1 MNFDR
6 KTIQK
11 ILFVGTVLILVYLG
25 LQHMS
30 IVFQFLAWLLYV
42 AMPFIVAICC
52 SFFLNVPLKAIEK
65 HLFRPRN
72 GNPVNPILEKMRRPV
87 ALTLSILIFVAVI
100 VAFLIIIIPEIGKS
114 LNSLIL
120 AIPDAANNLN
130 NQIKDWADNNDY
142 VLQVVKYFNPEY
154 GKDIIENGKKIGVNT
169 TVINSDAITGALSGF
184 LSSNAG
190 GLVNYTMNMLS
201 SIFNAAVNVFL
212 GIVLSIYALLKKE
225 KIASDVKKLIYAIC
239 PPRTSDF
246 IVEVGVLTNKSF
258 YNTITGQMMECIIL
272 GSLTALGMT
281 ILGFPYAALVGVMV
295 AILSWVPMFGVYIG
309 AGIGALFLLTSDPMQ
324 AVWFIVFMIIL
335 QQIEGNL
342 IYPRVVGNNVG
353 LPAIIVISAIVL
365 FSNFFGI
372 IGLLVCV
379 PITSVL
385 YTLVRRLVFMRL
397 RSRRVPHEKYE
408 VKEFNVRVRPKVHKA
423 KHNTGKRVKF
433 NLPMKFIIKEKAH
446 KKQTEHKNV

>member
-1 MNFDR
+1 MNLDR
-6 KTIQK
+6 KNIQK
-11 ILFVGTVLILVYLG
+11 ILFIGAVLIIVYLG
-25 LQHMS
+25 LQHMN
-30 IVFQFLAWLLYV
+30 IVFQFLAWVMYI

-65 HLFRPRN
+65 HLFRQK
-72 GNPVNPILEKMRRPV
+72 GDKPVNPILDKIRRPI
-87 ALTLSILIFVAVI
+87 ALTLSILLFLTVI
-100 VAFLIIIIPEIGKS
+100 IAFLIVIIPEIGNS
-114 LNSLIL
+114 LNSFIL
-120 AIPDAANNLN
+120 AVPTAANNIN
-130 NQIKDWADNNDY
+130 DTIKEWAESNDY

-154 GKDIIENGKKIGVNT
+154 GEPIIQNGKEVGTNT
-169 TVINSDAITGALSGF
+169 IVINADAITTALSGF
-184 LSSNAG
+184 LSNNAG

-212 GIVLSIYALLKKE
+212 GIVLSIYALLRKE
-225 KIASDVKKLIYAIC
+225 KIASDVKKLVYALC
-239 PPRTSDF
+239 PSRTADF
-246 IVEVGVLTNKSF
+246 LVEVGTLTNKSF

-295 AILSWVPMFGVYIG
+295 AILSWIPMFGVYIG

-324 AVWFIVFMIIL
+324 AVWFIVFMICL

-353 LPAIIVISAIVL
+353 LPPIIVISAIVL

-372 IGLLVCV
+372 IGLSVCV

-385 YTLVRRLVFMRL
+385 YTLIRRLVFTRL
-397 RSRRVPHEKYE
+397 RSKKVPHYKYE
-408 VKEFNVRVRPKVHKA
+408 ERKFNNRVRPKVHKA
-423 KHNTGKRVKF
+423 KHNTGRRIKF
-433 NLPMKFIIKEKAH
+433 NIPMKLIIKEKAS
-446 KKQTEHKNV
+446 KKQTIFKK